1 MLWRRQRR
9 AEKSNGLIIMQN
21 NISARAAHFCT
32 FLSVFARLARETQ
45 RDVYE
50 KRDVMYDEVGG
61 KVKTSAPRDYNIKL
75 EVCFFTVRL

>member
-1 MLWRRQRR
+1 MKHAVELEQPCFGDGNDELKK
-9 AEKSNGLIIMQN
+9 AMALIIIMQN

-50 KRDVMYDEVGG
+50 KR
-61 KVKTSAPRDYNIKL
+61 KQTATSFSF
-75 EVCFFTVRL
+75 CFWTNDSGI

>member
-9 AEKSNGLIIMQN
+9 GEKSNGLIIMRN
-21 NISARAAHFCT
+21 NSSARAAHFCT

-50 KRDVMYDEVGG
+50 KR
-61 KVKTSAPRDYNIKL
+61 KTNSNEL
-75 EVCFFTVRL
+75 FFLLLN

>member
-1 MLWRRQRR
+1 MLWRQQRR

-50 KRDVMYDEVGG
+50 KR
-61 KVKTSAPRDYNIKL
+61 KQTATSFSF
-75 EVCFFTVRL
+75 CF